1 MRVVVTGGAGFVG
14 SLLVPTLLEQGHS
27 VLVVDDFFAGKEEYI
42 PTTGDIRFVKGDIR
56 EDSEWVDAWKAF
68 DPEWVVNLAAVHY
81 IPYCNK
87 NWQHTID
94 VNVGGF
100 NRILE
105 LSKGAKVVVA
115 ASSAAVYG
123 PNDDP
128 HHESEPM
135 QPTDVYGLTKKINE
149 DQMEVW
155 SRWNKVPVRAMR
167 FFNIY
172 GPRETNPHL
181 IPEILLQAETRDD
194 IQLGNLETKRDFT
207 FVGDI
212 VSGVMAI
219 LNNLDPSVPYDFY
232 NIGSGYEYNARE
244 VTEALGAAMGRNL
257 TAVSVPE
264 RYRPSDRMH
273 LCANNA
279 KLQTLGWK
287 AEYDLERG
295 VAELAEWLK
304 SS

>member
-1 MRVVVTGGAGFVG
+1 
-14 SLLVPTLLEQGHS
+14 
-27 VLVVDDFFAGKEEYI
+27 
-42 PTTGDIRFVKGDIR
+42 
-56 EDSEWVDAWKAF
+56 
-68 DPEWVVNLAAVHY
+68 
-81 IPYCNK
+81 
-87 NWQHTID
+87 
-94 VNVGGF
+94 
-100 NRILE
+100 
-105 LSKGAKVVVA
+105 
-115 ASSAAVYG
+115 
-123 PNDDP
+123 
-128 HHESEPM
+128 M
-135 QPTDVYGLTKKINE
+135 QPTDIYGLTKKINE

-181 IPEILLQAETRDD
+181 IPEILMQAETRDD

-212 VSGVMAI
+212 VSGVLAI
-219 LNNLDPSVPYDFY
+219 LNNLDPAVPYDYY

-244 VTEALGAAMGRNL
+244 VTEALGAAMGRKL

-295 VAELAEWLK
+295 VAELAAWLK